1 MNTRIL
7 GLSSKTTVMS
17 DIVVTTAVFTN
28 NKKTGNLLASLSKS
42 DNSILIPSVTWNA
55 FTFYKDTTAKN
66 SRDTNNFTIN
76 EKNMIEE
83 LSDLTS
89 INITDFIY
97 G

>member
-7 GLSSKTTVMS
+7 SLSSKTKVIS
-17 DIVVTTAVFTN
+17 DIVTTTAIFTYN
-28 NKKTGNLLASLSKS
+28 NKTGNLLAVLSKS
-42 DNSILIPSVTWNA
+42 DNSILILSVTWNA

-83 LSDLTS
+83 LSNLTS

-97 G
+97 S

>member
-42 DNSILIPSVTWNA
+42 DNSILILSVTWNA
-55 FTFYKDTTAKN
+55 FTFYKDTTDKN